1 MIMICWLKN
10 MNLANKISFLR
21 IGLIPIVLLVMLL
34 DFKYSNFVAAILFI
48 LAASTDSMDG
58 YIARKRN
65 EITNLGKF
73 LDPLADKLLVMSTL
87 IVLVDIGRL
96 HSAIAI
102 IIISREVIITG
113 FRALAA
119 SFGNVIAAGIWGKIK
134 TILQIVAIS
143 ALILDNFP
151 FSLIRFPFDT
161 IILYAAVIATLYS
174 GYDYIKDNIGVLLEK
189 SAK

>member
-1 MIMICWLKN
+1 